1 MRAQGVP
8 GSAARLIVA
17 VAVLTVVLG
26 ACGGSSAP
34 KAKAQ
39 QRGMTDDVGGIPEEK
54 EFREIEV
61 TLPPYPGESGL
72 VAFQLRQNSTNRF
85 YIDGNSISIG
95 PDRVVRFSAVIKSAS
110 GALNTSYEG
119 MRCKTSEY
127 RVYAYGAENG
137 EWMKARD
144 SQWRRIERSSGD
156 FRFTLYKDYF
166 CDIEAIAGRN
176 EKDLIANLK
185 GNPLDNAIDGYH
197 R

>member
-1 MRAQGVP
+1 MRARCVP
-8 GSAARLIVA
+8 GSAARLIVVVAVVA
-17 VAVLTVVLG
+17 VALG

-34 KAKAQ
+34 RVKAP
-39 QRGMTDDVGGIPEEK
+39 QRGMQEDIGGVLEEK
-54 EFREIEV
+54 GFKEIEV
-61 TLPPYPGESGL
+61 VLPPYPDESGL
-72 VAFQLRQNSTNRF
+72 LEFQLRRNSANRF
-85 YIDGNSISIG
+85 YVDRNSISIG

-119 MRCKTSEY
+119 MRCKNSEY
-127 RVYAYGAENG
+127 KVYAYGIKNG
-137 EWMKARD
+137 EWTKARD
-144 SQWRRIERSSGD
+144 SQWRRIERSSAD

-185 GNPLDNAIDGYH
+185 GNPLNNVTDKN

>member
-1 MRAQGVP
+1 MRAHRVP

-17 VAVLTVVLG
+17 VAVVAVALG
-26 ACGGSSAP
+26 ACGGSTAP
-34 KAKAQ
+34 RVKAP
-39 QRGMTDDVGGIPEEK
+39 QRGMQEDIGGVLEEK
-54 EFREIEV
+54 GFKEIEV
-61 TLPPYPGESGL
+61 VLPPYPDESGL
-72 VAFQLRQNSTNRF
+72 LEFQLRRNSANRF
-85 YIDGNSISIG
+85 YVDRNSISIG

-119 MRCKTSEY
+119 MRCKNSEY
-127 RVYAYGAENG
+127 KVYAYGIKNG
-137 EWMKARD
+137 EWTKARD
-144 SQWRRIERSSGD
+144 SQWRRIERSSAE

-185 GNPLDNAIDGYH
+185 GNPLNNVTDKN

>member
-1 MRAQGVP
+1 MTAYHAP

-17 VAVLTVVLG
+17 VAVIVVALG

-34 KAKAQ
+34 RTKAP
-39 QRGMTDDVGGIPEEK
+39 QRGMAEDIGGVPEEK
-54 EFREIEV
+54 EFKEIEV
-61 TLPPYPGESGL
+61 AMPPFPDESRL
-72 VAFQLRQNSTNRF
+72 LEFQLRRNSANRF
-85 YIDGNSISIG
+85 YVDRDSISVG
-95 PDRVVRFSAVIKSAS
+95 SDRVVRFSAVIKSAS

-127 RVYAYGAENG
+127 KVYAYGIKNG
-137 EWMKARD
+137 EWTKARD
-144 SQWRRIERSSGD
+144 SQWRRIERSSVD

-185 GNPLDNAIDGYH
+185 GNPLNNITDKN

>member
-1 MRAQGVP
+1 MRARHIP

-17 VAVLTVVLG
+17 VAVLAVALG

-34 KAKAQ
+34 RVKAP
-39 QRGMTDDVGGIPEEK
+39 QRGMQEDIGGVLEEK
-54 EFREIEV
+54 KFKEIEV
-61 TLPPYPGESGL
+61 ALPPYPDESGL
-72 VAFQLRQNSTNRF
+72 LEFQLRRNSANRF
-85 YIDGNSISIG
+85 YVDRNSISIG

-119 MRCKTSEY
+119 MRCKNSEY
-127 RVYAYGAENG
+127 KVYAYGIKNG
-137 EWMKARD
+137 EWTKARD
-144 SQWRRIERSSGD
+144 SQWRRIERSSAD

-185 GNPLDNAIDGYH
+185 GNPLNNFTDKN

>member
-1 MRAQGVP
+1 MRAHRVP

-17 VAVLTVVLG
+17 VAVVAVALG
-26 ACGGSSAP
+26 ACGGSTAP
-34 KAKAQ
+34 RVKAP
-39 QRGMTDDVGGIPEEK
+39 QRGMQEDIGGVLEEK
-54 EFREIEV
+54 GFKEIEV
-61 TLPPYPGESGL
+61 VLPPYPDESGL
-72 VAFQLRQNSTNRF
+72 LEFQLRRNSANRF
-85 YIDGNSISIG
+85 YVDRNSISIG

-119 MRCKTSEY
+119 MRCKNSEY
-127 RVYAYGAENG
+127 KVYAYGIKNG
-137 EWMKARD
+137 EWTKARD
-144 SQWRRIERSSGD
+144 SQWRRIERSSAD

-185 GNPLDNAIDGYH
+185 GNPLNNVTDKN

>member
-1 MRAQGVP
+1 MRAYHIP

-17 VAVLTVVLG
+17 VAVLAVALG
-26 ACGGSSAP
+26 ACGGSSGP
-34 KAKAQ
+34 GVKGQ
-39 QRGMTDDVGGIPEEK
+39 QRGMPEDIGGVLEEK

-61 TLPPYPGESGL
+61 ALPPYPDEPGL
-72 VAFQLRQNSTNRF
+72 LEFQPRRNSENRF
-85 YIDGNSISIG
+85 YIDRNSISIG
-95 PDRVVRFSAVIKSAS
+95 SDRVVRFSVVIKSAS
-110 GALNTSYEG
+110 DALNTSYEG

-127 RVYAYGAENG
+127 KVYAYGAENG

-144 SQWRRIERSSGD
+144 SQWRWIERAD
-156 FRFTLYKDYF
+156 ANFRFTLYKDYF

-185 GNPLDNAIDGYH
+185 GNPLNNATDKY

>member
-1 MRAQGVP
+1 MSAFHVP
-8 GSAARLIVA
+8 GPGARLIVA
-17 VAVLTVVLG
+17 VAVLAVALG

-34 KAKAQ
+34 RVKAPH
-39 QRGMTDDVGGIPEEK
+39 RGMQEDIGGVLEEK
-54 EFREIEV
+54 EFKEIEV
-61 TLPPYPGESGL
+61 ALPPYPDESGL
-72 VAFQLRQNSTNRF
+72 LEFQLRRNSANRF
-85 YIDGNSISIG
+85 YVDRNSISIG

-127 RVYAYGAENG
+127 KVYAYGIKNV
-137 EWMKARD
+137 EWTKARD
-144 SQWRRIERSSGD
+144 SQWRRIERSSVD

-185 GNPLDNAIDGYH
+185 GNPLNNVTDKN